1 MVGLSPEFL
10 YVNLGVER
18 FSSDLSETGWYSLV
32 CVCVCVCVL
41 VECLYMIKPLVFGF
55 CSVRS

>member
-32 CVCVCVCVL
+32 CVCVCACGVL
-41 VECLYMIKPLVFGF
+41 VHDKANGVWFLF
-55 CSVRS
+55 C

>member
-32 CVCVCVCVL
+32 CVCVCVL
-41 VECLYMIKPLVFGF
+41 VECLYMIKPMVFGF

>member
-32 CVCVCVCVL
+32 CVCVCLWSACT
-41 VECLYMIKPLVFGF
+41 
-55 CSVRS
+55 

>member
-32 CVCVCVCVL
+32 CVCVCVCVCACGVL
-41 VECLYMIKPLVFGF
+41 VHDKANGVWFLF
-55 CSVRS
+55 C